1 METQVYRQ
9 TVTVKAPQ
17 GLHIRP
23 CTLVAQ
29 QAMKFQSRVRLSKP
43 GTQAD
48 AKSILELMT
57 LGAVYGTELVLEV
70 EGTDAAEAVQHLA
83 VLFESDFGIA
93 PAPPQPSA
101 PQASPAAAP
110 V

>member
-1 METQVYRQ
+1 MLADMETQVYRR

-29 QAMKFQSRVRLSKP
+29 QAMKFQSRVRLSREDV
-43 GTQAD
+43 QAD

-57 LGAVYGTELVLEV
+57 LGAVCGAELVLEV
-70 EGTDAAEAVQHLA
+70 EGSDAAEAIQHLA
-83 VLFESDFGIA
+83 VLFDSDFG
-93 PAPPQPSA
+93 PAP
-101 PQASPAAAP
+101 AAP
-110 V
+110 VPNPTPAPV

>member
-1 METQVYRQ
+1 METQVYRR

-29 QAMKFQSRVRLSKP
+29 QAMKFQSRIRLSN
-43 GTQAD
+43 GGVHAD

-57 LGAVYGTELVLEV
+57 LGAVHGTELVLEV
-70 EGTDAAEAVQHLA
+70 EGADAAEAIQLLT
-83 VLFESDFGIA
+83 VLFDSDFGVA
-93 PAPPQPSA
+93 PPAPQSTPA
-101 PQASPAAAP
+101 ASPA
-110 V
+110 

>member
-1 METQVYRQ
+1 MDTQVFRR

-29 QAMKFQSRVRLSKP
+29 QAMKFQSRCRLSRADVH
-43 GTQAD
+43 AD

-57 LGAVYGTELVLEV
+57 LGAVHGAELLLEV
-70 EGTDAAEAVQHLA
+70 EGGDAADALQQLA
-83 VLFESDFGIA
+83 ALFDTDFGTA
-93 PAPPQPSA
+93 PATPQP
-101 PQASPAAAP
+101 ASAAAP
-110 V
+110 VG

>member
-1 METQVYRQ
+1 METQVYRR

-29 QAMKFQSRVRLSKP
+29 QAMKFQSRVRL
-43 GTQAD
+43 TRDDVQAD

-57 LGAVYGTELVLEV
+57 LGAVCGAELVLEV
-70 EGTDAAEAVQHLA
+70 EGADAAEAIQHLA
-83 VLFESDFGIA
+83 VLFDSDFGPAPAAPTPNPA
-93 PAPPQPSA
+93 PAP
-101 PQASPAAAP
+101 

>member
-1 METQVYRQ
+1 MDTQVFRR
-9 TVTVKAPQ
+9 TVTVKAPH

-29 QAMKFQSRVRLSKP
+29 QAMKFQSRIRLTKP
-43 GTQAD
+43 GVQAD

-57 LGAVYGTELVLEV
+57 LGAVHGSELMLEV
-70 EGTDAAEAVQHLA
+70 DGPDAADALQQLA
-83 VLFESDFGIA
+83 GLFDTDFGPV
-93 PAPPQPSA
+93 PAPPQS
-101 PQASPAAAP
+101 SPAAAP